1 MSAPAK
7 ISGEQYIQV
16 LLERQAAWMAQHGHG
31 AKYPPL
37 LEWFIRE
44 EDTALVDLDA
54 TG

>member
-1 MSAPAK
+1 MSSPAR

-16 LLERQAAWMAQHGHG
+16 LLERQAAWMAQHGHR

-37 LEWFIRE
+37 LEWFIRQ
-44 EDTALVDLDA
+44 DDVALVDLDA